1 MNNPWQSTQAWLQKT
16 PTKVLEQAYQ
26 SAVTIKNIEDEYFN
40 GNIISAGT
48 GQYGDSVQAFF
59 DQECRKHLNL
69 IKIKLGIFRASSSLV
84 NFTNN
89 GQIKPIDHHDN
100 NGHRLPNISEVAQ
113 EPAILAKLEFIDRV
127 IGKYQKRS
135 QLLVTDVPVVPQ
147 PLSPLDSEY
156 VLEESGADR
165 FINKFNSLTNNTFT
179 DKKTDPNNTNNTT
192 STGNTPPAAKVR
204 AETGILP
211 RTLLGTINR
220 IKKELD
226 PDAEKEVINNFRQ
239 SKVRT
244 IISIRFILLLIL
256 VPLLVHQLSKNF
268 LVGPLVDQYL
278 RPVNQVTEVFINP
291 DMENEALEEMERF
304 ERKLNFD
311 VYTGRIPSLSIE
323 EREAKLR
330 EKATEISRVYLGE
343 GSNAVKNVF
352 ADIIAVF
359 SFVFILTT
367 NRQDVKILKT
377 FIDGVLYNLSD
388 SAKAF
393 ILILSTDIFVGFH
406 SPHGWEVILENLSR
420 HLGLPESRD
429 FNFLF
434 IATFPV
440 ILDAVFKYWIFR
452 YLNRSSPSA
461 VATYKNMNE

>member
-1 MNNPWQSTQAWLQKT
+1 MNNPWKSTQAWLQKT
-16 PTKVLEQAYQ
+16 PMKVLEQAYQ

-89 GQIKPIDHHDN
+89 GQMKPINHHDH
-100 NGHRLPNISEVAQ
+100 NGHALHTLPEVAQ
-113 EPAILAKLEFIDRV
+113 EQAVLTKLEFIDQV
-127 IGKYQKRS
+127 IGKYQKRPE
-135 QLLVTDVPVVPQ
+135 LLITDVPITPQ
-147 PLSPLDSEY
+147 PLSPLNSEY

-179 DKKTDPNNTNNTT
+179 DKKINTTNPVNTT
-192 STGNTPPAAKVR
+192 SPNTNKVR

-268 LVGPLVDQYL
+268 LVGPLVDLYL
-278 RPVNQVTEVFINP
+278 RPPAQTTQVFINP

-311 VYTGRIPSLSIE
+311 IYTGQIPSLSE
-323 EREAKLR
+323 EEKEIKLK
-330 EKATEISRVYLGE
+330 EKAEEISKAYLGE

-359 SFVFILTT
+359 SFVFILTR

>member
-1 MNNPWQSTQAWLQKT
+1 
-16 PTKVLEQAYQ
+16 
-26 SAVTIKNIEDEYFN
+26 
-40 GNIISAGT
+40 
-48 GQYGDSVQAFF
+48 
-59 DQECRKHLNL
+59 
-69 IKIKLGIFRASSSLV
+69 
-84 NFTNN
+84 
-89 GQIKPIDHHDN
+89 
-100 NGHRLPNISEVAQ
+100 
-113 EPAILAKLEFIDRV
+113 
-127 IGKYQKRS
+127 
-135 QLLVTDVPVVPQ
+135 
-147 PLSPLDSEY
+147 
-156 VLEESGADR
+156 
-165 FINKFNSLTNNTFT
+165 
-179 DKKTDPNNTNNTT
+179 
-192 STGNTPPAAKVR
+192 VR

-268 LVGPLVDQYL
+268 LVGPLVDLYL
-278 RPVNQVTEVFINP
+278 RPPAQTTQVFINP

-311 VYTGRIPSLSIE
+311 IYTGQIPSLSE
-323 EREAKLR
+323 EEKEIKLK
-330 EKATEISRVYLGE
+330 EKAEEISKAYLGE

-359 SFVFILTT
+359 SFVFILTR

>member
-1 MNNPWQSTQAWLQKT
+1 MNNPWKSTQAWLQKT
-16 PTKVLEQAYQ
+16 PMKVLEQAYQ

-40 GNIISAGT
+40 GNMISAET

-89 GQIKPIDHHDN
+89 GQMKPINHHDH
-100 NGHRLPNISEVAQ
+100 NGHALHTLPEVAQ
-113 EPAILAKLEFIDRV
+113 EQAVLTKLEFIDQV
-127 IGKYQKRS
+127 IGKYQKRPE
-135 QLLVTDVPVVPQ
+135 LLITDVPITPQ
-147 PLSPLDSEY
+147 PLSPLNSEY

-179 DKKTDPNNTNNTT
+179 DKKINTTNPVNTNSPNT
-192 STGNTPPAAKVR
+192 NKVR

-244 IISIRFILLLIL
+244 VISIRFILLLIL

-268 LVGPLVDQYL
+268 LVGPFVDLYL
-278 RPVNQVTEVFINP
+278 RPPAQTTQVFINP

-311 VYTGRIPSLSIE
+311 IYTGRLPALSVE
-323 EREAKLR
+323 EREAKLQ
-330 EKATEISRVYLGE
+330 EKAQEISRAYLGE

-359 SFVFILTT
+359 SFIFILTS

>member
-1 MNNPWQSTQAWLQKT
+1 MNNPWKSTQAWLQQT
-16 PTKVLEQAYQ
+16 PIKVLEQAYQ

-40 GNIISAGT
+40 GNIISATT

-69 IKIKLGIFRASSSLV
+69 IKIKLGVFRASSSLV
-84 NFTNN
+84 NLTNN
-89 GQIKPIDHHDN
+89 GQIQRINHHEH
-100 NGHRLPNISEVAQ
+100 GHRAHTLPEMAEEQAV
-113 EPAILAKLEFIDRV
+113 LRKLEFIDQV

-135 QLLVTDVPVVPQ
+135 ELLVTDVPVQSQ

-165 FINKFNSLTNNTFT
+165 FMNKFNSLTNNTFT
-179 DKKTDPNNTNNTT
+179 DKNTNTPNTVP
-192 STGNTPPAAKVR
+192 TPPANTAKVR

-226 PDAEKEVINNFRQ
+226 PDAEKEVLNNFRQ

-268 LVGPLVDQYL
+268 VVGPLVDQYL
-278 RPVNQVTEVFINP
+278 RPATQTTEVFINA

-311 VYTGRIPSLSIE
+311 VYTGRMPSLSIE
-323 EREAKLR
+323 EREAKL
-330 EKATEISRVYLGE
+330 KAKAEEISKAYLGE

-359 SFVFILTT
+359 SFIFILTS

>member
-1 MNNPWQSTQAWLQKT
+1 MDNPWKSTQAWLQKT

-26 SAVTIKNIEDEYFN
+26 SAVTIKNIEDEHFN
-40 GNIISAGT
+40 GNIISATT

-69 IKIKLGIFRASSSLV
+69 IKIKLGIFRASSSFV

-89 GQIKPIDHHDN
+89 GQIRTINHDN
-100 NGHRLPNISEVAQ
+100 GHGHRLHTLPEVAQ
-113 EPAILAKLEFIDRV
+113 EQAILAKLEFIDQV
-127 IGKYQKRS
+127 IGKYQKRPE
-135 QLLVTDVPVVPQ
+135 LLTTEEPVPPQ
-147 PLSPLDSEY
+147 PLSKLDSAY
-156 VLEESGADR
+156 ILEESGADR

-179 DKKTDPNNTNNTT
+179 DKKTDTNVTNSAAT
-192 STGNTPPAAKVR
+192 TPPTAKVR

-278 RPVNQVTEVFINP
+278 RPANQVTEVFINP

-311 VYTGRIPSLSIE
+311 IYTGKIPALSIE
-323 EREAKLR
+323 EREAKLK
-330 EKATEISRVYLGE
+330 EKAEEISKTYLGE
-343 GSNAVKNVF
+343 GSNAVKNIF
-352 ADIIAVF
+352 ADVIAIF
-359 SFVFILTT
+359 SFVFILSS

-377 FIDGVLYNLSD
+377 FTDGVLYNLSD